1 MSDWK
6 KQSRIRHDFRRRKD
20 ELRTSEGD
28 EEITGVRL
36 GPDRNRLRL
45 VLVERRADRS
55 RGIP

>member
-20 ELRTSEGD
+20 DLRTTDRD
-28 EEITGVRL
+28 EEITSVRP

-55 RGIP
+55 RGDP